1 MILIGTMNLT
11 RTRERGEFYCPTCGA
26 TQSYR
31 LRARRPFLT
40 LYLIPTVPIG
50 APELFVQCD
59 QCKSSWDE
67 TVLQMDQATHQMV
80 QEEKFRDEA
89 IRSAVLMTLVDDD
102 ISEPEIQTLL
112 GLSEVLFDRPTDREE
127 LGRLCSIA
135 RHAGIQ
141 ANNYVLTVSKR
152 WTMQQRLLALQ
163 GMFLAA
169 TASEDDV
176 SKKKLATL
184 HSMRDLLELTDKEF
198 EAAIDD
204 ALNYDVV

>member
-26 TQSYR
+26 TRSYR

-40 LYLIPTVPIG
+40 LYFIPTVPIG
-50 APELFVQCD
+50 AAELFIQCD
-59 QCKSSWDE
+59 DCRSSWDE
-67 TVLQMDQATHQMV
+67 SVLEMDQAAHQLV

-89 IRSAVLMTLVDDD
+89 IRSAVLITLVDDNV
-102 ISEPEIQTLL
+102 SEPEIQSLL
-112 GLSEVLFDRPTDREE
+112 ELSDVLFDRPIDREE

-135 RHAGIQ
+135 RQAGIQ

-169 TASEDDV
+169 TATEEDV
-176 SKKKLATL
+176 SPEKLKML
-184 HSMRDLLELTDKEF
+184 QSMRDLLELTDQEF
-198 EAAIDD
+198 EVAIDD
-204 ALNYDVV
+204 ALNYDIA